1 MRCYRRGRVAR
12 RKPLRRASSL
22 VAMAALAATAVG
34 CEDGG
39 RPSNRMALSLS
50 DPEVHHPIG
59 FISRSEALYVQLP
72 PVGHGLS
79 HSQFAD
85 VYRFLK
91 RFRAE
96 SNGRLTISV
105 PGRTASTRVLDDVRQ
120 ALREAEVDERL
131 VDRSR
136 PPTAGR
142 SGSLRLSYTKPVAV
156 APECGHWHRD
166 AGFEPERVPYPQ
178 YGCATQR
185 NLAGMIANARDLQR
199 PQHED
204 PNSAERRSS
213 LWTKYAPPAGAPPVD
228 DVAQKA
234 KAPTTTK

>member
-1 MRCYRRGRVAR
+1 MSRYRTGLAPL
-12 RKPLRRASSL
+12 RKPLRRASSI

-50 DPEVHHPIG
+50 DPELHHPIG
-59 FISRSEALYVQLP
+59 FVSRSEALYVQLP
-72 PVGHGLS
+72 PIGHGLS

-85 VYRFLK
+85 IYRFLK

-105 PGRTASTRVLDDVRQ
+105 PGSAASARVLDEVRE
-120 ALREAEVDERL
+120 ALREAAVDERL

-136 PPTAGR
+136 LPNAGR
-142 SGSLRLSYTKPVAV
+142 SGALRLSYIKPVAV
-156 APECGHWHRD
+156 APECGLWHRD
-166 AGFEPERVPYPQ
+166 VGFEPERVTYPQ

-213 LWTKYAPPAGAPPVD
+213 LWTKYAPPTNAPPSD
-228 DVAQKA
+228 DGAQKA

>member
-1 MRCYRRGRVAR
+1 
-12 RKPLRRASSL
+12 
-22 VAMAALAATAVG
+22 MAALAATAVG

-59 FISRSEALYVQLP
+59 FVSRSEVLYVQLP
-72 PVGHGLS
+72 PVGHRLS
-79 HSQFAD
+79 HGQFAD

-105 PGRTASTRVLDDVRQ
+105 PERTASARVLEEV
-120 ALREAEVDERL
+120 REAVREAGIDERL

-136 PPTAGR
+136 SPMAAG
-142 SGSLRLSYTKPVAV
+142 SGLLRLSYIKPVAV
-156 APECGHWHRD
+156 APDCGHWYSD
-166 AGFEPERVPYPQ
+166 AGFEPERIPYPQ

-185 NLAGMIANARDLQR
+185 NLAGMVANGRDLQR

-213 LWTKYAPPAGAPPVD
+213 LWTKYAPPAGALSTD
-228 DVAQKA
+228 DAQKT

>member
-1 MRCYRRGRVAR
+1 
-12 RKPLRRASSL
+12 
-22 VAMAALAATAVG
+22 MAALAATAVG

-79 HSQFAD
+79 HGQFAD

-105 PGRTASTRVLDDVRQ
+105 PGRTGSARVLDEVRE
-120 ALREAEVDERL
+120 ALREAGIDERL

-136 PPTAGR
+136 SPTAGG

-156 APECGHWHRD
+156 APECGHWYRD

-185 NLAGMIANARDLQR
+185 NLAGMVANARDLQR

-204 PNSAERRSS
+204 PNSAERRSA
-213 LWTKYAPPAGAPPVD
+213 LWTKYAPHAGAPAD
-228 DVAQKA
+228 DAQKT